1 MKYLFNL
8 LVFFFIFIISYILLP
23 YFVNGDQFQYNNFYE
38 QIKGLSWI
46 EAFGLNITLLSSY
59 EPGYPTII
67 WLVANYI
74 DKILFISIINSLFA
88 FFVFKLAIKNGCYP
102 IIAFFVII
110 SNYYFYVCYFSAER
124 LKFSLFF
131 FTIALLLY
139 NYKKLKFNFLI
150 ISIFCHVQIIILLIC
165 KYLPNLNF
173 KSLKINKF
181 QILLSTVFFTILI
194 IQFIP
199 YLYYKFT
206 VYLFRYFDWEGI
218 IKMML
223 FVFFSIKYSNSPKKV
238 LLMYLPILL
247 FILLVTGERVTIFG
261 YFIFMFYAIQ
271 YKKGLNFGLIFINIY
286 FLIKS
291 LFFVKNII
299 NFGDGF

>member
-1 MKYLFNL
+1 MKLFFSL
-8 LVFFFIFIISYILLP
+8 LVIITIFLLTYILLP

-38 QIKGLSWI
+38 QIKDLSWV

-67 WLVANYI
+67 WLVSNYI

-88 FFVFKLAIKNGCYP
+88 FFVFKLAVKNGCHP
-102 IIAFFVII
+102 IIAFFVLI

-139 NYKKLKFNFLI
+139 NYKKINFNFII

-173 KSLKINKF
+173 KSQKINKL
-181 QILLSTVFFTILI
+181 QIILI
-194 IQFIP
+194 TLIFSFLFIQFIP
-199 YLYYKFT
+199 YLYYKLT
-206 VYLFRYFDWEGI
+206 VYLFRYFDWEGVV
-218 IKMML
+218 KMML
-223 FVFFSIKYSNSPKKV
+223 FVFFSLKYSNSPKKV
-238 LLMYLPILL
+238 LLMFLPILI
-247 FILLVTGERVTIFG
+247 FILLLSGERVTIFG

-271 YKKGLNFGLIFINIY
+271 YNKGFNFGLISINLY
-286 FLIKS
+286 FLFKS
-291 LFFVKNII
+291 IFFVNNIM